1 MKPLLRVISLI
12 FLVGLAAHAMSGQ
25 EFVKE
30 KDLAEAAR
38 DLDSAPAKSHLPCN
52 FDLQSEP
59 YLDLLYRYSAAF
71 QIDCQLG
78 TTVQPGTTWM
88 AVIRVT
94 NQFGKSAVMLE
105 EFDIPQVQ
113 HENRNRFDAH
123 VSRLKVTMSGGFATG
138 PGRFLVEIVLTDE
151 HGDSIG
157 KKWKVKFPGYKEEQ
171 HIPSALLPGEVA
183 PLLDPHWDGALTSR
197 GVRVIVLLNVEG
209 FLPFVRFNATDRTYL
224 LQFLASSLNQLPCRS
239 VKLIAF
245 DPEKQEELFRQDN
258 FDAEGFVR
266 LGKILGQVQ
275 IDTVPYQAL
284 IKGAEASFLVE
295 MVQREVAPK
304 QAPDAV
310 IFLSIS
316 GMPMEKLSGEL
327 LNNLE
332 AHDTHV
338 YYLRHLM
345 NLANQDALED
355 VTRKLHGNVITFYSP
370 VALARA
376 ITRISTEMKVAP
388 SAADS
393 PTSTAESS
401 EVH

>member
-1 MKPLLRVISLI
+1 M
-12 FLVGLAAHAMSGQ
+12 
-25 EFVKE
+25 
-30 KDLAEAAR
+30 
-38 DLDSAPAKSHLPCN
+38 
-52 FDLQSEP
+52 
-59 YLDLLYRYSAAF
+59 
-71 QIDCQLG
+71 
-78 TTVQPGTTWM
+78 T
-88 AVIRVT
+88 
-94 NQFGKSAVMLE
+94 
-105 EFDIPQVQ
+105 
-113 HENRNRFDAH
+113 
-123 VSRLKVTMSGGFATG
+123 
-138 PGRFLVEIVLTDE
+138 
-151 HGDSIG
+151 
-157 KKWKVKFPGYKEEQ
+157 
-171 HIPSALLPGEVA
+171 
-183 PLLDPHWDGALTSR
+183 
-197 GVRVIVLLNVEG
+197 VLLNVEG

-275 IDTVPYQAL
+275 IDTVPYEAL

-316 GMPMEKLSGEL
+316 GMPMEKLSSEL

-332 AHDTHV
+332 AHDIHV

-355 VTRKLHGNVITFYSP
+355 VTRKLHGNVLTFDSP
-370 VALARA
+370 RALARA
-376 ITRISTEMKVAP
+376 ITRISTASNVAP
-388 SAADS
+388 STADS

-401 EVH
+401 EAH